1 MLVILLSL
9 VFIKLL
15 MHKMNRYIDENGKS
29 SMGAVVEQIQ
39 QTYDLQ
45 VNGYYSHLHLVEDYL
60 LQEKELSLETDTH
73 KKIFEAWEK
82 ESESTLLFLQ
92 ENGKAITVDGKKI
105 RIDIPSKL
113 LLDLRNGHN
122 IAKLV
127 DWNHE
132 ETQSGGYMAAIPCP
146 EYRIDGETYTAIGTV
161 YDHAKLDSMLKLKGY
176 NGNAYLFM
184 LDNEGN
190 ITYTNQS
197 EDIFFRNYSLLKHLK
212 KAQAITENEA
222 DFLRKKI
229 EEKEA
234 GVLLLG
240 KASRYYLGYAPIE
253 SNNTTLICIVPK
265 GIVDNVLRDYQ
276 KTVWFATVLMVSFIF
291 LLWIGLTW
299 SVFKLS
305 IADQKAE
312 YEKRNNELQLQTMK
326 KMEEANKK
334 LKEAKN
340 IATEALQTAENA
352 NKAKTDFLSNM
363 SHDIRTPMNAIIGFS
378 DLLEKNLD
386 DRVKAK
392 GYLKKIQSSSNL
404 LLTIINQVLE
414 MARIESGKA
423 VLTLEP
429 CNLSALFHS
438 VNLVFEEDVKKK
450 GIHFYVKTN
459 VEHKYAYCDQTKLQE
474 IYLNIV
480 SNAIKYTPQDHAITI
495 NIQEVPSMQENF
507 ARYIFICEDTGYGM
521 SEDFVPHIFEEFSR
535 EHTTTENK
543 IIGTGLG
550 LSIVKS
556 MIDLMGGTIQVE
568 SHEGKGTKFTVD
580 VSLEI
585 ASSEDV
591 NETEAVSNEININ
604 EGKHKRI
611 LLAEDNDLN
620 AEIACEIL
628 KSEGYLVEHAS
639 HGQQCVEM
647 LQEAEDG
654 YYDLILMDIQMP
666 FMDGYEA
673 CKEIRKMKDT
683 QKANIPIIAMTANAF
698 EEDKQMA
705 IKAGM
710 NDHVPKPM
718 DMRVLSPVLQKY
730 LS

>member
-1 MLVILLSL
+1 MESSQIVGMISFIIALVFGTIINAFAEKDQKVNAAYTANSTVRRIKSQLDQYVVMSDFLENTINEGYALDQEDFSKLAEMIPNENGVVKAFEIAPNGIVSTVYPQEGNEIVQGLDLLSL
-9 VFIKLL
+9 SVGRNDATLAKNTNEYTLGGPYQL
-15 MHKMNRYIDENGKS
+15 KQGGT
-29 SMGAVVEQIQ
+29 GA
-39 QTYDLQ
+39 
-45 VNGYYSHLHLVEDYL
+45 
-60 LQEKELSLETDTH
+60 
-73 KKIFEAWEK
+73 
-82 ESESTLLFLQ
+82 LLFNPVYQ
-92 ENGKAITVDGKKI
+92 KDASGNENFWGFVVLVIDWNRFIDQIGLDKLNDTSYNYEIWKSDGDLSNRFVLAQSEEPLSKRCLTVEC
-105 RIDIPSKL
+105 DIP
-113 LLDLRNGHN
+113 N
-122 IAKLV
+122 
-127 DWNHE
+127 
-132 ETQSGGYMAAIPCP
+132 YMWYFEIEPKDGWIPVSQWFTT
-146 EYRIDGETYTAIGTV
+146 IVI
-161 YDHAKLDSMLKLKGY
+161 S
-176 NGNAYLFM
+176 YLFSLM
-184 LDNEGN
+184 ISTCFYL
-190 ITYTNQS
+190 YTSRKFQQQQYA
-197 EDIFFRNYSLLKHLK
+197 IQLK
-212 KAQAITENEA
+212 KSAEQARSANEA
-222 DFLRKKI
+222 KTRFL
-229 EEKEA
+229 
-234 GVLLLG
+234 
-240 KASRYYLGYAPIE
+240 
-253 SNNTTLICIVPK
+253 
-265 GIVDNVLRDYQ
+265 
-276 KTVWFATVLMVSFIF
+276 F
-291 LLWIGLTW
+291 
-299 SVFKLS
+299 
-305 IADQKAE
+305 
-312 YEKRNNELQLQTMK
+312 
-326 KMEEANKK
+326 
-334 LKEAKN
+334 
-340 IATEALQTAENA
+340 
-352 NKAKTDFLSNM
+352 NM

-378 DLLEKNLD
+378 GLLEQNLD
-386 DRVKAK
+386 NKEKAK
-392 GYLKKIQSSSNL
+392 GYLKKIQASSNL

-414 MARIESGKA
+414 MARIESGTA
-423 VLTLEP
+423 TLNLEP
-429 CNLSALFHS
+429 CNLSELFHS
-438 VNLVFEEDVKKK
+438 VNFVFESDVKKK
-450 GIHFYVKTN
+450 GLHFQVDSK
-459 VEHKYAYCDQTKLQE
+459 VQHRYAFCDITKLQE

-591 NETEAVSNEININ
+591 NETEDVSNEININ
-604 EGKHKRI
+604 EGNHKRI

-639 HGQQCVEM
+639 QGQQCVEM

>member
-1 MLVILLSL
+1 MNKKCVGKRIKRNCYIVGMISFIIALVFGTIINAFAEKDQKVNATYTANSTVRRIKSQLDQYVVMSDFLENTINEGYALDQEDFSKLAEMIPNENGVVKAFEIAPNGIVSTVYPQEGNEVVAGLDVLTVDEGHFDANLAKDTNEYTLGGPYELKQGGKGALLFNPVYQKDASGNENFWGFVALIIDWDRFIEQIGLDKLNDASYSYEIWKNEGNTSNRVVLAKSGNDLSKNCLTVECDIPNCTWYFDIEPEGGWIPWTQWVATAILSYLLSL
-9 VFIKLL
+9 MVATLFYLYSSKKYQQEQYAIQL
-15 MHKMNRYIDENGKS
+15 EKS
-29 SMGAVVEQIQ
+29 AEQ
-39 QTYDLQ
+39 
-45 VNGYYSHLHLVEDYL
+45 
-60 LQEKELSLETDTH
+60 
-73 KKIFEAWEK
+73 A
-82 ESESTLLFLQ
+82 
-92 ENGKAITVDGKKI
+92 
-105 RIDIPSKL
+105 
-113 LLDLRNGHN
+113 RN
-122 IAKLV
+122 A
-127 DWNHE
+127 
-132 ETQSGGYMAAIPCP
+132 
-146 EYRIDGETYTAIGTV
+146 
-161 YDHAKLDSMLKLKGY
+161 
-176 NGNAYLFM
+176 
-184 LDNEGN
+184 
-190 ITYTNQS
+190 
-197 EDIFFRNYSLLKHLK
+197 
-212 KAQAITENEA
+212 NEA
-222 DFLRKKI
+222 KTRFL
-229 EEKEA
+229 
-234 GVLLLG
+234 
-240 KASRYYLGYAPIE
+240 
-253 SNNTTLICIVPK
+253 
-265 GIVDNVLRDYQ
+265 
-276 KTVWFATVLMVSFIF
+276 F
-291 LLWIGLTW
+291 
-299 SVFKLS
+299 
-305 IADQKAE
+305 
-312 YEKRNNELQLQTMK
+312 
-326 KMEEANKK
+326 
-334 LKEAKN
+334 
-340 IATEALQTAENA
+340 
-352 NKAKTDFLSNM
+352 NM

>member
-1 MLVILLSL
+1 MNKKCVGKRIKRNCYIVGMISFIIALVFGTIINAFSEKDQKVNATYTANSTVRRIKSQLDQYVVMSDFLENTINEGYALDQEDFSKLAEMIPNENGVVKAFEIAPNGIVSTVYPQEGNEVVAGLDVLTVDEGHFDANLAKDTNAYTLGGPYELKQGGKGALLFNPVYQKDASGNENFWGFVALIIDWDRFIEQIGLDKLNNASYSYEIWKNEGNTSTRVVLAKSGNDLSKNCLTVECDIPNCTWYFDIEPEGGWIPWTQWIATAILSYLLSL
-9 VFIKLL
+9 MVATLFYLYSSKKYQQEQYAVQL
-15 MHKMNRYIDENGKS
+15 EKS
-29 SMGAVVEQIQ
+29 AEQ
-39 QTYDLQ
+39 
-45 VNGYYSHLHLVEDYL
+45 
-60 LQEKELSLETDTH
+60 
-73 KKIFEAWEK
+73 A
-82 ESESTLLFLQ
+82 
-92 ENGKAITVDGKKI
+92 
-105 RIDIPSKL
+105 
-113 LLDLRNGHN
+113 RN
-122 IAKLV
+122 A
-127 DWNHE
+127 
-132 ETQSGGYMAAIPCP
+132 
-146 EYRIDGETYTAIGTV
+146 
-161 YDHAKLDSMLKLKGY
+161 
-176 NGNAYLFM
+176 
-184 LDNEGN
+184 
-190 ITYTNQS
+190 
-197 EDIFFRNYSLLKHLK
+197 
-212 KAQAITENEA
+212 NEA
-222 DFLRKKI
+222 KTRFL
-229 EEKEA
+229 
-234 GVLLLG
+234 
-240 KASRYYLGYAPIE
+240 
-253 SNNTTLICIVPK
+253 
-265 GIVDNVLRDYQ
+265 
-276 KTVWFATVLMVSFIF
+276 F
-291 LLWIGLTW
+291 
-299 SVFKLS
+299 
-305 IADQKAE
+305 
-312 YEKRNNELQLQTMK
+312 
-326 KMEEANKK
+326 
-334 LKEAKN
+334 
-340 IATEALQTAENA
+340 
-352 NKAKTDFLSNM
+352 NM

-386 DRVKAK
+386 DRIKAK

>member
-1 MLVILLSL
+1 MNKKCVGKRIKRNCYIVGMISFIIALVFGTIINAFAEKDQKVNATYTANSTVRRIKSQLDQYVVMSDFLENTINEGYALDQEDFSKLAEMIPNENGVVKAFEIAPNGIVSTVYPQEGNEVVAGLDVLTVDEGHFDANLAKDTNEYTLGGPYELKQGGKGALLFNPVYQKDASGNENFWGFVALIIDWDCFIEQIGLDKLNDASYSYEIWKNEGNTSNRVVLAKSGNDLSKNCLTVECDIPNCTWYFDIEPEGGWIPWTQWVATAILSYLLSL
-9 VFIKLL
+9 MVATLFYLYSSKKYQQEQYAVQL
-15 MHKMNRYIDENGKS
+15 EKS
-29 SMGAVVEQIQ
+29 AEQ
-39 QTYDLQ
+39 
-45 VNGYYSHLHLVEDYL
+45 
-60 LQEKELSLETDTH
+60 
-73 KKIFEAWEK
+73 A
-82 ESESTLLFLQ
+82 
-92 ENGKAITVDGKKI
+92 
-105 RIDIPSKL
+105 
-113 LLDLRNGHN
+113 RN
-122 IAKLV
+122 A
-127 DWNHE
+127 
-132 ETQSGGYMAAIPCP
+132 
-146 EYRIDGETYTAIGTV
+146 
-161 YDHAKLDSMLKLKGY
+161 
-176 NGNAYLFM
+176 
-184 LDNEGN
+184 
-190 ITYTNQS
+190 
-197 EDIFFRNYSLLKHLK
+197 
-212 KAQAITENEA
+212 NEA
-222 DFLRKKI
+222 KTRFL
-229 EEKEA
+229 
-234 GVLLLG
+234 
-240 KASRYYLGYAPIE
+240 
-253 SNNTTLICIVPK
+253 
-265 GIVDNVLRDYQ
+265 
-276 KTVWFATVLMVSFIF
+276 F
-291 LLWIGLTW
+291 
-299 SVFKLS
+299 
-305 IADQKAE
+305 
-312 YEKRNNELQLQTMK
+312 
-326 KMEEANKK
+326 
-334 LKEAKN
+334 
-340 IATEALQTAENA
+340 
-352 NKAKTDFLSNM
+352 NM

-591 NETEAVSNEININ
+591 NETEDVSNEININ

-673 CKEIRKMKDT
+673 CKEIRKMKDM

>member
-1 MLVILLSL
+1 MNKKCVGKRIKRNCYIVGMISFIIALVFGTIINAFAEKDQKVNATYTANSTVRRIKSQLDQYVVMSDFLENTINEGYALDQEDFSKLAEMIPNENGVVKAFEIAPNGIVSTVYPQEGNEVVAGLDVLTVDEGHFDANLAKDTNEYTLGGPYELKQGGKGALLFNPVYQKDASGNENFWDFVALIIDWDRFIEQIGLDKLNDASYSYEIWKNEGNTSNRVVLAKSGNDLSKNCLTVECDIPNCTWYFDIEPEGGWIPWTQWVATAILSYLLSL
-9 VFIKLL
+9 MVATLFYLYSSKKYQQEQYAIQL
-15 MHKMNRYIDENGKS
+15 EKS
-29 SMGAVVEQIQ
+29 AEQ
-39 QTYDLQ
+39 
-45 VNGYYSHLHLVEDYL
+45 
-60 LQEKELSLETDTH
+60 
-73 KKIFEAWEK
+73 A
-82 ESESTLLFLQ
+82 
-92 ENGKAITVDGKKI
+92 
-105 RIDIPSKL
+105 
-113 LLDLRNGHN
+113 RN
-122 IAKLV
+122 A
-127 DWNHE
+127 
-132 ETQSGGYMAAIPCP
+132 
-146 EYRIDGETYTAIGTV
+146 
-161 YDHAKLDSMLKLKGY
+161 
-176 NGNAYLFM
+176 
-184 LDNEGN
+184 
-190 ITYTNQS
+190 
-197 EDIFFRNYSLLKHLK
+197 
-212 KAQAITENEA
+212 NEA
-222 DFLRKKI
+222 KTRFL
-229 EEKEA
+229 
-234 GVLLLG
+234 
-240 KASRYYLGYAPIE
+240 
-253 SNNTTLICIVPK
+253 
-265 GIVDNVLRDYQ
+265 
-276 KTVWFATVLMVSFIF
+276 F
-291 LLWIGLTW
+291 
-299 SVFKLS
+299 
-305 IADQKAE
+305 
-312 YEKRNNELQLQTMK
+312 
-326 KMEEANKK
+326 
-334 LKEAKN
+334 
-340 IATEALQTAENA
+340 
-352 NKAKTDFLSNM
+352 NM

-604 EGKHKRI
+604 EGNHKRI

>member
-1 MLVILLSL
+1 MNKKCVGKRIKRNCYIVGMISFIIALVFGTIINAFSEKDQKVNATYTANSTVRRIKSQLDQYVVMSDFLENTINEGYALDQEDFSKLAEMIPNENGVVKAFEIAPNGIVSTVYPQEGNEVVAGLDVLTVDEGHFDANLAKDTNEYTLGGPYELKQGGKGALLFNPVYQKDASGNENFWGFVALIIDWDRFIEQIGLDKLNDASYSYEIWKNEGNTSNRVVLAKSGNDLSKNCLTVECDIPNCTWYFDIEPEGGWIPWTQWVATAILSYLLSL
-9 VFIKLL
+9 MVATLFYLYSSKKYQQEQYAVQL
-15 MHKMNRYIDENGKS
+15 EKS
-29 SMGAVVEQIQ
+29 AEQ
-39 QTYDLQ
+39 
-45 VNGYYSHLHLVEDYL
+45 
-60 LQEKELSLETDTH
+60 
-73 KKIFEAWEK
+73 A
-82 ESESTLLFLQ
+82 
-92 ENGKAITVDGKKI
+92 
-105 RIDIPSKL
+105 
-113 LLDLRNGHN
+113 RN
-122 IAKLV
+122 A
-127 DWNHE
+127 
-132 ETQSGGYMAAIPCP
+132 
-146 EYRIDGETYTAIGTV
+146 
-161 YDHAKLDSMLKLKGY
+161 
-176 NGNAYLFM
+176 
-184 LDNEGN
+184 
-190 ITYTNQS
+190 
-197 EDIFFRNYSLLKHLK
+197 
-212 KAQAITENEA
+212 NEA
-222 DFLRKKI
+222 KTRFL
-229 EEKEA
+229 
-234 GVLLLG
+234 
-240 KASRYYLGYAPIE
+240 
-253 SNNTTLICIVPK
+253 
-265 GIVDNVLRDYQ
+265 
-276 KTVWFATVLMVSFIF
+276 F
-291 LLWIGLTW
+291 
-299 SVFKLS
+299 
-305 IADQKAE
+305 
-312 YEKRNNELQLQTMK
+312 
-326 KMEEANKK
+326 
-334 LKEAKN
+334 
-340 IATEALQTAENA
+340 
-352 NKAKTDFLSNM
+352 NM

-495 NIQEVPSMQENF
+495 NIQEVPSMQENL

-591 NETEAVSNEININ
+591 NETEDVSNEININ
-604 EGKHKRI
+604 EGNHKRI

>member
-1 MLVILLSL
+1 MNKKCVGKRIKRNCYIVGMISFIIALVFGTIINAFAEKDQKVNATYTANSTVRRIKSQLDQYVVMSDFLENTINEGYALDQEDFSKLAEMIPNENGVVKAFEIAPNGIVSTVYPQEGNEVVAGLDVLTVDEGHFDANLAKDTNEYTLGGPYELKQGGKGALLFNPVYQKDASGNENFWGFVALIIDWDRFIEQIGLDKLNNASYSYEIWKNEGNTSNRVVLAKSGNDLSKNCLTVECDIPNCTWYFDIEPEGGWIPWTQWVATAILSYLLSL
-9 VFIKLL
+9 MVATLFYLYSSKKYQQEQYAIQL
-15 MHKMNRYIDENGKS
+15 EKS
-29 SMGAVVEQIQ
+29 AEQ
-39 QTYDLQ
+39 
-45 VNGYYSHLHLVEDYL
+45 
-60 LQEKELSLETDTH
+60 
-73 KKIFEAWEK
+73 A
-82 ESESTLLFLQ
+82 
-92 ENGKAITVDGKKI
+92 
-105 RIDIPSKL
+105 
-113 LLDLRNGHN
+113 RN
-122 IAKLV
+122 A
-127 DWNHE
+127 
-132 ETQSGGYMAAIPCP
+132 
-146 EYRIDGETYTAIGTV
+146 
-161 YDHAKLDSMLKLKGY
+161 
-176 NGNAYLFM
+176 
-184 LDNEGN
+184 
-190 ITYTNQS
+190 
-197 EDIFFRNYSLLKHLK
+197 
-212 KAQAITENEA
+212 NEA
-222 DFLRKKI
+222 KTRFL
-229 EEKEA
+229 
-234 GVLLLG
+234 
-240 KASRYYLGYAPIE
+240 
-253 SNNTTLICIVPK
+253 
-265 GIVDNVLRDYQ
+265 
-276 KTVWFATVLMVSFIF
+276 F
-291 LLWIGLTW
+291 
-299 SVFKLS
+299 
-305 IADQKAE
+305 
-312 YEKRNNELQLQTMK
+312 
-326 KMEEANKK
+326 
-334 LKEAKN
+334 
-340 IATEALQTAENA
+340 
-352 NKAKTDFLSNM
+352 NM

-386 DRVKAK
+386 DRIKAK

-429 CNLSALFHS
+429 CNLTALFHS

-495 NIQEVPSMQENF
+495 NIQEVPSMQENL

-591 NETEAVSNEININ
+591 NETEDVSNEININ
-604 EGKHKRI
+604 EGNHKRI

-628 KSEGYLVEHAS
+628 KSEGYLVERAS

>member
-1 MLVILLSL
+1 
-9 VFIKLL
+9 
-15 MHKMNRYIDENGKS
+15 
-29 SMGAVVEQIQ
+29 
-39 QTYDLQ
+39 
-45 VNGYYSHLHLVEDYL
+45 
-60 LQEKELSLETDTH
+60 
-73 KKIFEAWEK
+73 
-82 ESESTLLFLQ
+82 
-92 ENGKAITVDGKKI
+92 
-105 RIDIPSKL
+105 
-113 LLDLRNGHN
+113 
-122 IAKLV
+122 
-127 DWNHE
+127 
-132 ETQSGGYMAAIPCP
+132 
-146 EYRIDGETYTAIGTV
+146 
-161 YDHAKLDSMLKLKGY
+161 
-176 NGNAYLFM
+176 
-184 LDNEGN
+184 
-190 ITYTNQS
+190 
-197 EDIFFRNYSLLKHLK
+197 
-212 KAQAITENEA
+212 
-222 DFLRKKI
+222 
-229 EEKEA
+229 
-234 GVLLLG
+234 
-240 KASRYYLGYAPIE
+240 
-253 SNNTTLICIVPK
+253 
-265 GIVDNVLRDYQ
+265 
-276 KTVWFATVLMVSFIF
+276 
-291 LLWIGLTW
+291 
-299 SVFKLS
+299 VFK
-305 IADQKAE
+305 
-312 YEKRNNELQLQTMK
+312 
-326 KMEEANKK
+326 
-334 LKEAKN
+334 
-340 IATEALQTAENA
+340 
-352 NKAKTDFLSNM
+352 
-363 SHDIRTPMNAIIGFS
+363 
-378 DLLEKNLD
+378 
-386 DRVKAK
+386 
-392 GYLKKIQSSSNL
+392 
-404 LLTIINQVLE
+404 
-414 MARIESGKA
+414 
-423 VLTLEP
+423 
-429 CNLSALFHS
+429 
-438 VNLVFEEDVKKK
+438 EDVKKK

-495 NIQEVPSMQENF
+495 NIQEVPSMQENL

-591 NETEAVSNEININ
+591 NETEDVSNEININ
-604 EGKHKRI
+604 KGNHKRI

>member
-1 MLVILLSL
+1 MNKKCVGKRIKRNCYIVGMISFIIALVFGTIINAFAEKDQKVNATYTANSTVRRIKSQLDQYVVMSDFLENTINEGYALDQEDFSKLAEMIPNENGVVKAFEIAPNGIVSTVYPQEGNEVVAGLDVLTVDEGHFDANLAKDTNEYTLGGPYELKQGGKGALLFNPVYQKDASGNENFWGFVALIIDWDRFIEQIGLDKLNDASYSYEIWKNEGNTSNRVVLAKSGNDLSKNCLTVECDIPNCTWYFDIEPEGGWIPWTQWVATAILSYLLSL
-9 VFIKLL
+9 MVATLFYLYSSKKYQQEQYAIQL
-15 MHKMNRYIDENGKS
+15 EKS
-29 SMGAVVEQIQ
+29 AEQ
-39 QTYDLQ
+39 
-45 VNGYYSHLHLVEDYL
+45 
-60 LQEKELSLETDTH
+60 
-73 KKIFEAWEK
+73 A
-82 ESESTLLFLQ
+82 
-92 ENGKAITVDGKKI
+92 
-105 RIDIPSKL
+105 
-113 LLDLRNGHN
+113 RN
-122 IAKLV
+122 A
-127 DWNHE
+127 
-132 ETQSGGYMAAIPCP
+132 
-146 EYRIDGETYTAIGTV
+146 
-161 YDHAKLDSMLKLKGY
+161 
-176 NGNAYLFM
+176 
-184 LDNEGN
+184 
-190 ITYTNQS
+190 
-197 EDIFFRNYSLLKHLK
+197 
-212 KAQAITENEA
+212 NEA
-222 DFLRKKI
+222 KTRFL
-229 EEKEA
+229 
-234 GVLLLG
+234 
-240 KASRYYLGYAPIE
+240 
-253 SNNTTLICIVPK
+253 
-265 GIVDNVLRDYQ
+265 
-276 KTVWFATVLMVSFIF
+276 F
-291 LLWIGLTW
+291 
-299 SVFKLS
+299 
-305 IADQKAE
+305 
-312 YEKRNNELQLQTMK
+312 
-326 KMEEANKK
+326 
-334 LKEAKN
+334 
-340 IATEALQTAENA
+340 
-352 NKAKTDFLSNM
+352 NM

-459 VEHKYAYCDQTKLQE
+459 VKHKYAYCDQTKLQE

-591 NETEAVSNEININ
+591 NETEDVSNEININ
-604 EGKHKRI
+604 EGNHKRI

-718 DMRVLSPVLQKY
+718 DMRVLSPVLQKF

>member
-1 MLVILLSL
+1 MNKKCVGKRIKRNCYIVGMISFIIALVFGTIINAFAEKDQKVNATYTANSTVRRIKSQLDQYVVMSDFLENTINEGYALDQEDFSKLAEMIPNENGVVKAFEIAPNGIVSTVYPQEGNEVVAGLDVLTVDEGHFDANLAKDTNEYTLGGPYELKQGGKGALLFNPVYQKDASGNENFWGFVALIIDWDCFIEQIGLDKLNDASYSYEIWKNEGNTSNRVVLAKSGNDLSKNCLTVECDIPNCTWYFDIEPEGGWIPWTQWVATAILSYLLSL
-9 VFIKLL
+9 MVATLFYLYSSKKFQQEQYAIQL
-15 MHKMNRYIDENGKS
+15 EKS
-29 SMGAVVEQIQ
+29 AEQ
-39 QTYDLQ
+39 
-45 VNGYYSHLHLVEDYL
+45 
-60 LQEKELSLETDTH
+60 
-73 KKIFEAWEK
+73 A
-82 ESESTLLFLQ
+82 
-92 ENGKAITVDGKKI
+92 
-105 RIDIPSKL
+105 
-113 LLDLRNGHN
+113 RN
-122 IAKLV
+122 A
-127 DWNHE
+127 
-132 ETQSGGYMAAIPCP
+132 
-146 EYRIDGETYTAIGTV
+146 
-161 YDHAKLDSMLKLKGY
+161 
-176 NGNAYLFM
+176 
-184 LDNEGN
+184 
-190 ITYTNQS
+190 
-197 EDIFFRNYSLLKHLK
+197 
-212 KAQAITENEA
+212 NEA
-222 DFLRKKI
+222 KTRFL
-229 EEKEA
+229 
-234 GVLLLG
+234 
-240 KASRYYLGYAPIE
+240 
-253 SNNTTLICIVPK
+253 
-265 GIVDNVLRDYQ
+265 
-276 KTVWFATVLMVSFIF
+276 F
-291 LLWIGLTW
+291 
-299 SVFKLS
+299 
-305 IADQKAE
+305 
-312 YEKRNNELQLQTMK
+312 
-326 KMEEANKK
+326 
-334 LKEAKN
+334 
-340 IATEALQTAENA
+340 
-352 NKAKTDFLSNM
+352 NM

-495 NIQEVPSMQENF
+495 NIQEVPSMQEKF

-591 NETEAVSNEININ
+591 NETEDVSNEININ
-604 EGKHKRI
+604 ERNHKRI

>member
-1 MLVILLSL
+1 MNKKCVGKRIKRNCYIVGMISFIIALVFGTIINAFAEKDQKVNATYTANSTVRRIKSQLDQYVVMSDFLENTINEGYALDQEDFSKLAEMIPNENGVVKAFEIAPNGIVSTVYPQEGNEVVAGLDVLTVDEGHFDANLAKDTNEYTLGGPYELKQGGKGALLFNPVYQKDASGNENFWGFVALIIDWDRFIEQIGLDKLNDASYSYEIWKNEGNTSNRVVLAKSGNDLSKNCLTVECDIPNCTWYFDIEPEGGWIPWTQWVATAILSYLLSL
-9 VFIKLL
+9 MVATLFYLYSSKKFQQEQYAIQL
-15 MHKMNRYIDENGKS
+15 EKS
-29 SMGAVVEQIQ
+29 AEQ
-39 QTYDLQ
+39 
-45 VNGYYSHLHLVEDYL
+45 
-60 LQEKELSLETDTH
+60 
-73 KKIFEAWEK
+73 A
-82 ESESTLLFLQ
+82 
-92 ENGKAITVDGKKI
+92 
-105 RIDIPSKL
+105 
-113 LLDLRNGHN
+113 RN
-122 IAKLV
+122 A
-127 DWNHE
+127 
-132 ETQSGGYMAAIPCP
+132 
-146 EYRIDGETYTAIGTV
+146 
-161 YDHAKLDSMLKLKGY
+161 
-176 NGNAYLFM
+176 
-184 LDNEGN
+184 
-190 ITYTNQS
+190 
-197 EDIFFRNYSLLKHLK
+197 
-212 KAQAITENEA
+212 NEA
-222 DFLRKKI
+222 KTRFL
-229 EEKEA
+229 
-234 GVLLLG
+234 
-240 KASRYYLGYAPIE
+240 
-253 SNNTTLICIVPK
+253 
-265 GIVDNVLRDYQ
+265 
-276 KTVWFATVLMVSFIF
+276 F
-291 LLWIGLTW
+291 
-299 SVFKLS
+299 
-305 IADQKAE
+305 
-312 YEKRNNELQLQTMK
+312 
-326 KMEEANKK
+326 
-334 LKEAKN
+334 
-340 IATEALQTAENA
+340 
-352 NKAKTDFLSNM
+352 NM

-495 NIQEVPSMQENF
+495 NIQEVPSMQENL

-591 NETEAVSNEININ
+591 NETENVSNEININ
-604 EGKHKRI
+604 EGNHKRI

>member
-1 MLVILLSL
+1 MLFNPVYQKDASGNENFWGFVALIIDWDRFIEQIGLDKLNDASYSYEIWKNEGNTSNRVVLAKSGNDLSKNCLTVECDIPNCTWYFDIEPEGGWIPWTQWVATAILSYLLSL
-9 VFIKLL
+9 MVATLFYLYSSKKYQQEQYAIQL
-15 MHKMNRYIDENGKS
+15 EKS
-29 SMGAVVEQIQ
+29 AEQ
-39 QTYDLQ
+39 
-45 VNGYYSHLHLVEDYL
+45 
-60 LQEKELSLETDTH
+60 
-73 KKIFEAWEK
+73 A
-82 ESESTLLFLQ
+82 
-92 ENGKAITVDGKKI
+92 
-105 RIDIPSKL
+105 
-113 LLDLRNGHN
+113 
-122 IAKLV
+122 
-127 DWNHE
+127 
-132 ETQSGGYMAAIPCP
+132 C
-146 EYRIDGETYTAIGTV
+146 
-161 YDHAKLDSMLKLKGY
+161 
-176 NGNAYLFM
+176 NA
-184 LDNEGN
+184 
-190 ITYTNQS
+190 
-197 EDIFFRNYSLLKHLK
+197 
-212 KAQAITENEA
+212 NEA
-222 DFLRKKI
+222 KTRFL
-229 EEKEA
+229 
-234 GVLLLG
+234 
-240 KASRYYLGYAPIE
+240 
-253 SNNTTLICIVPK
+253 
-265 GIVDNVLRDYQ
+265 
-276 KTVWFATVLMVSFIF
+276 F
-291 LLWIGLTW
+291 
-299 SVFKLS
+299 
-305 IADQKAE
+305 
-312 YEKRNNELQLQTMK
+312 
-326 KMEEANKK
+326 
-334 LKEAKN
+334 
-340 IATEALQTAENA
+340 
-352 NKAKTDFLSNM
+352 NM

-591 NETEAVSNEININ
+591 NETEDVSNEININ
-604 EGKHKRI
+604 ERNHKRI

-666 FMDGYEA
+666 FMNGYEA

-718 DMRVLSPVLQKY
+718 DMRVLSPVLQKF